1 MHSFC
6 SGGDG
11 TRTRD
16 TKFWLQLSLKKKIPG
31 ASRVL
36 RICLSAKI
44 VASVNRGSWPKFDNV
59 KIGKAKPQK
68 CILKVFCWTHWK
80 FKIFTGA
87 TVLLTSKLTNSPQN
101 FCQQEPFVKTNVSC
115 MSITPSLYRIST
127 APSLYADV
135 INKNFA
141 HQYIFLQ
148 RSDCYARCD
157 WSLPMIYWST
167 DKWMTSKLVF
177 FVLFNMARGFENV
190 CGIISN

>member
-1 MHSFC
+1 MA
-6 SGGDG
+6 
-11 TRTRD
+11 
-16 TKFWLQLSLKKKIPG
+16 SL
-31 ASRVL
+31 
-36 RICLSAKI
+36 
-44 VASVNRGSWPKFDNV
+44 NRGSWPKLDNV

-68 CILKVFCWTHWK
+68 CILKVFCWTHWN

-87 TVLLTSKLTNSPQN
+87 TVLLTSKLANSPQN

-127 APSLYADV
+127 APSQYAEV

-141 HQYIFLQ
+141 HQYIFIQ
-148 RSDCYARCD
+148 RSDCYARCN

-177 FVLFNMARGFENV
+177 FVLLNMARGFENV
-190 CGIISN
+190 CEIISN